1 MPETELSKP
10 FVGTNGTPPEAA
22 VTVLSE
28 ADSLQGRLELR
39 GDGQLMGTFAGEVH
53 CDGELMI
60 GRDAR
65 LQANIQALN
74 VTVAGFVRGNIVATG
89 RLKITSSG
97 RLEGDAKVGALVV
110 AEGGVHH
117 GVIRVHP
124 EGLPAEEEVAK
135 VDGAAPAP
143 VAAAEP
149 AAPRISASVDRV
161 KKFWGEFF

>member
-28 ADSLQGRLELR
+28 ADALQGRLEMR

-74 VTVAGFVRGNIVATG
+74 VTVAGFVRGNVVATG
-89 RLKITSSG
+89 RLKITSTG
-97 RLEGDAKVGALVV
+97 RLEGDARVGALVV
-110 AEGGVHH
+110 AEGGVLDLVLALRRR
-117 GVIRVHP
+117 GRVTAA
-124 EGLPAEEEVAK
+124 GPAGRP
-135 VDGAAPAP
+135 GAAA
-143 VAAAEP
+143 
-149 AAPRISASVDRV
+149 
-161 KKFWGEFF
+161 KG